1 LKPLIPWRLRIA
13 MRASVARR
21 KRAACAAIWPITES
35 AARVPAGWAGWPD
48 GKKFAFV
55 LTHDV
60 EGIEGV
66 EKSRALA
73 EVEMRYGCRS
83 SFNYIPEG
91 TYAVPDELREW
102 LTSHGFEVGVH
113 DLNHDGKLYASE
125 RVFRQKA
132 VRINEYLKK
141 WGAVG
146 FRAGFM
152 FHNLEWLHD
161 VHGEY
166 DASTFDVDP
175 FEPQPDGVG
184 TIFPFHVPPPTPGKR
199 DGYIELPYT
208 LPQDSTLF
216 LLFRET
222 TSKTWTDKAD
232 WVAQHGGMV
241 LVNVHPDYIQFP
253 GEAPKSSTFP
263 VARYEELLAHIQ
275 TRYGNSVWHA
285 LPRDVARHVRR
296 SVTAPAG
303 ANTASST

>member
-1 LKPLIPWRLRIA
+1 

-21 KRAACAAIWPITES
+21 KRAAVAHLWPISES
-35 AARVPAGWAGWPD
+35 AGRTPAGWPGWPE

-66 EKSRALA
+66 EKSQRLA
-73 EVEMRYGCRS
+73 EVEMRHGFRS

-91 TYAVPDELREW
+91 TYAVPDELRRW
-102 LTSHGFEVGVH
+102 LVANGFEVGVH
-113 DLNHDGKLYASE
+113 DLNHDGKLYTSR
-125 RVFRQKA
+125 RVFQEKA

-141 WGAVG
+141 WDAVG

-184 TIFPFHVPPPTPGKR
+184 TIFPFLVPPPPGSTR
-199 DGYIELPYT
+199 DGYVELPYT

-216 LLFRET
+216 LIFRES

-232 WVAQHGGMV
+232 WVANHGGMV
-241 LVNVHPDYIQFP
+241 LVNVHPDYLRFP
-253 GEAPKSSTFP
+253 GERARASTFP
-263 VARYEELLAHIQ
+263 VERYEELLQHIRQ
-275 TRYGNSVWHA
+275 HHDAAVWHA
-285 LPRDVARHVRR
+285 LPREVARFVRR
-296 SVTAPAG
+296 TMAPTAAVKS
-303 ANTASST
+303 AS